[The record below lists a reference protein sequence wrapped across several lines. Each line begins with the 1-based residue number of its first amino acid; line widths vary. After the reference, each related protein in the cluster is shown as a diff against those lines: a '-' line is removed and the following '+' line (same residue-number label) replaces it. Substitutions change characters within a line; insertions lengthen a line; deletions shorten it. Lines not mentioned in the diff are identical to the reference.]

1 MAEAAWLCDVFN
13 PLRVKQHRAPRWAQ
27 RSPCH
32 PSFWPFSSHLSSKT
46 GLPSSVWRVTL
57 YKVRIISKRCIIQ
70 QRKTERNI
78 YINNSI
84 RLLKGYTELLVFCPE
99 FLFFKKNYSTV
110 RLNYFNY
117 GLQNRDGN
125 VISAVLSVT
134 ITCKTPSAR
143 SLLRLHFKKLCQKNL
158 HHTHACVIC
167 DFADRIQFYVDL
179 FLY

>member
-1 MAEAAWLCDVFN
+1 MPHAEPKEALVIRHFDPFLLISLQKPAFLPPSEESLCIRYVLSASAALFN
-13 PLRVKQHRAPRWAQ
+13 RGKQ
-27 RSPCH
+27 
-32 PSFWPFSSHLSSKT
+32 K
-46 GLPSSVWRVTL
+46 
-57 YKVRIISKRCIIQ
+57 
-70 QRKTERNI
+70 EI
-78 YINNSI
+78 YINNSV
-84 RLLKGYTELLVFCPE
+84 RLLKGYTQLLVFCPE

-110 RLNYFNY
+110 SLNYFNY

-134 ITCKTPSAR
+134 IKCKTPRAR